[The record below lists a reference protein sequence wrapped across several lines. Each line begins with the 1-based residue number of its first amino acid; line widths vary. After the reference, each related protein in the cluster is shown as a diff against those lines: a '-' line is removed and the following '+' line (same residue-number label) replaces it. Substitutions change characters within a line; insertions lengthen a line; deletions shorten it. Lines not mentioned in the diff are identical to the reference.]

1 MITSHELADAEHL
14 NCDLGTVY
22 RMAQRRQIPYVRVG
36 GERGEYRFDWDAV
49 QEALRPPEKVDPW
62 FNPRARRKVA

>member
-22 RMAQRRQIPYVRVG
+22 RMAKRGQIPYVRIG
-36 GERGEYRFDWDAV
+36 GDRGEYRFDWDAV
-49 QEALRPPEKVDPW
+49 RDALRPAEKPDPW
-62 FNPRARRKVA
+62 ANPRARRRAA